1 MPGWYLKD
9 GQFRIE
15 NTLKT
20 MSDKKRQLG
29 QYILGCGQESSSCRG
44 TGGVGID
51 LKPRTHPMMATA
63 RSKGTSAEV
72 GPASTMCRVAGGTT
86 APKLIRRRA
95 NACFAPMLKPLMPD
109 GGDRLNDE
117 QDGIFEV
124 KSMVAPGMLQ
134 SPSVRKWLGGIEP
147 AWTLLDIDSFLQLR
161 NPPSPNGG
169 AIQLSADLMEDEFQ
183 ISAITKNT
191 LTFLEV
197 ASETSG
203 LKLTAT
209 GNLSRAVV
217 AEMCEIFDW
226 PDFNKDDQFR
236 LNKVINEPDF
246 LPLFFMRHIA
256 QFAKLV
262 HRRKGYMKLTTAG
275 RSTLEHQEALQAV
288 LFHTAFWNMD
298 LGDLG
303 RGLHSGWPQGDI
315 GIVLWSLSVAAN
327 DWQTRENLTR
337 LCAVPNNG
345 VLNSTWDTGSMAME
359 ANILRPLLW
368 FGMLEHKQEEI
379 EGDTLNRRNFYRKSL
394 LFDRF
399 CRFNVILEGADFHR
413 H

>member
-1 MPGWYLKD
+1 
-9 GQFRIE
+9 
-15 NTLKT
+15 
-20 MSDKKRQLG
+20 
-29 QYILGCGQESSSCRG
+29 
-44 TGGVGID
+44 
-51 LKPRTHPMMATA
+51 
-63 RSKGTSAEV
+63 
-72 GPASTMCRVAGGTT
+72 
-86 APKLIRRRA
+86 
-95 NACFAPMLKPLMPD
+95 MPD

-169 AIQLSADLMEDEFQ
+169 AIQLSADLTEDEFQ

-379 EGDTLNRRNFYRKSL
+379 EGDTLNCRNFYRKSP

-399 CRFNVILEGADFHR
+399 CRFDVMLEGADSHR

>member
-1 MPGWYLKD
+1 
-9 GQFRIE
+9 
-15 NTLKT
+15 
-20 MSDKKRQLG
+20 
-29 QYILGCGQESSSCRG
+29 
-44 TGGVGID
+44 
-51 LKPRTHPMMATA
+51 
-63 RSKGTSAEV
+63 
-72 GPASTMCRVAGGTT
+72 
-86 APKLIRRRA
+86 
-95 NACFAPMLKPLMPD
+95 
-109 GGDRLNDE
+109 
-117 QDGIFEV
+117 
-124 KSMVAPGMLQ
+124 MVSPGMLQ
-134 SPSVRKWLGGIEP
+134 NTSVQKWLGGVEP
-147 AWTLLDIDSFLQLR
+147 AWTLLDLDSFSQLR
-161 NPPSPNGG
+161 SPPSSNAS
-169 AIQLSADLMEDEFQ
+169 AIQLAPDLTENELQ
-183 ISAITKNT
+183 ASSITKNT
-191 LTFLEV
+191 LTFLKA
-197 ASETSG
+197 ASESPG
-203 LKLTAT
+203 LKLTAR
-209 GNLSRAVV
+209 GNLSRTVV
-217 AEMCEIFDW
+217 AEMCATFDW

-337 LCAVPNNG
+337 LCAIPNNG

-359 ANILRPLLW
+359 ANILQPLLW
-368 FGMLEHKQEEI
+368 FGMLEHKQEKI
-379 EGDTLNRRNFYRKSL
+379 EGDKLNRRNLYRKSP

-399 CRFNVILEGADFHR
+399 CHFNVTLEGADSHR